1 MPKLRIVKIGG
12 AVIENDDKLIPFLK
26 DFSAIEEPKVL
37 VHGGGKKASLWAEKL
52 GIPVQMEAGRR
63 VTDSATLELIS
74 GLYAGQIN
82 KKIVAHLQA
91 FQCNALGLS
100 GPDGNAILAE
110 KRPMQTIDYGYVGDV
125 VQVNAPFFSSLLDQ
139 GITPVCC
146 AITHDGNGQLLN
158 TNADTI
164 TSEIGQAMSSAYDT
178 TLQYCFELP
187 GVLKSIEDPNSLIT
201 KITPSVYQSL
211 LDNNYISEGMIPKLH
226 NAFEALQQGVKEVG
240 IGSTKMILNNTPY
253 TSITLT

>member
-12 AVIENDDKLIPFLK
+12 AVIENEDKLIPFLK
-26 DFSAIEEPKVL
+26 DFSSIQEPKIL

-52 GIPVQMEAGRR
+52 AIPVQMIEGRR
-63 VTDSATLELIS
+63 ITDAPTLELIS

-100 GPDGNAILAE
+100 GADANAILAK
-110 KRPMQTIDYGYVGDV
+110 KRAPNPIDYGFVGDV
-125 VQVNAPFFSSLLDQ
+125 LKVNDHLLTSLLNQ

-146 AITHDGNGQLLN
+146 AISHDGNGQLLN

-164 TSEIGQAMSSAYDT
+164 TAEIGQAMSTAYDT
-178 TLQYCFELP
+178 TLHYCFELP
-187 GVLKSIEDPNSLIT
+187 GVMKSIDDPNSLIT
-201 KITPSVYQSL
+201 KITPAIYQSL
-211 LDNNYISEGMIPKLH
+211 VDNEYISEGMIPKLH
-226 NAFEALQQGVKEVG
+226 NAFEALQKGVKEVG

-253 TSITLT
+253 TSITL